1 MSKGKLLML
10 DAFQKHAYGNDL
22 SVDDIKVWLLRESSY
37 NKTNLEILTR
47 WQETRYKREY
57 LTNKQIAEW
66 YEFYFC

>member
-10 DAFQKHAYGNDL
+10 RIFQDFAFDTELTN
-22 SVDDIKVWLLRESSY
+22 DDIKVWLLRENAY

-57 LTNKQIAEW
+57 LSEKQIQQW